1 MKSFTL
7 HTGEVMPRQRN
18 FDSLYKS
25 LNIKREKE
33 TPRIPDSELPSNNLK
48 EADHSL
54 CDFLF
59 EDYSDG
65 KGYLIWKRKT
75 YKIDD
80 EQLKQ
85 FRNSSLKDRGE

>member
-1 MKSFTL
+1 
-7 HTGEVMPRQRN
+7 MPRQRN

-25 LNIKREKE
+25 LNINREKE
-33 TPRIPDSELPSNNLK
+33 TPRIPEEELPSNNLSQS
-48 EADHSL
+48 DHSM

-59 EDYSDG
+59 EDYKDG
-65 KGYLIWKRKT
+65 KGRLRWKQKT

-85 FRNSSLKDRGE
+85 FRNSILKDRGEL